1 MVKVHSDNL
10 KNKFEGK
17 TEQSQKVRA
26 EHMACTSKVKSV
38 IDSSIAMEQVR
49 ESPADP

>member
-1 MVKVHSDNL
+1 MVKLHSNDL
-10 KNKFEGK
+10 KNKSKGK
-17 TEQSQKVRA
+17 TEQSRKVRA
-26 EHMACTSKVKSV
+26 EHTAGTSKVKSV